1 MNQEAEVKI
10 GKKFT
15 LHIPKALVE
24 RLDLREGGKMS
35 LWIEEDK
42 LILEPIRIRDAVE
55 LAVKG
60 KKFAS
65 LSFEEVE
72 KMSFEEQGRYENP
85 P

>member
-10 GKKFT
+10 GKKFA
-15 LHIPKALVE
+15 LHIPEVLAK

-35 LWIEEDK
+35 LCIEGDK
-42 LILEPIRIRDAVE
+42 LILEPIGIRDAVE

-72 KMSFEEQGRYENP
+72 KISKEEQGRYENP